1 MKKRST
7 YRLLIQSEE
16 TSRNILET
24 ALYGLFALAALMTF
38 WQFVEEPNP
47 FPLHRVQNGVE
58 QSAGQ
63 RIAS

>member
-1 MKKRST
+1 MKK
-7 YRLLIQSEE
+7 
-16 TSRNILET
+16 SRNILET

-38 WQFVEEPNP
+38 WQFVEEANLL
-47 FPLHRVQNGVE
+47 PLHQVRIGTE